1 MMNHVMITAMPN
13 VLIRSI
19 IDDACYAYAK
29 PNVFARPWNYA
40 CYAYGH
46 AECFNKANKR
56 KRMFCLW
63 PRRMF

>member
-1 MMNHVMITAMPN
+1 MTHVMLRPSRMFLRDQKWITHVMLMAMPN
-13 VLIRSI
+13 VLIRPI
-19 IDDACYAYAK
+19 RG
-29 PNVFARPWNYA
+29 NA